1 MQVFLTQTWQLLR
14 KDIRLE
20 WRQKFALGGI
30 LLYVV
35 ATVFI
40 VYTTLGQAVGKA
52 VWAALFW
59 VIILF
64 ASVNAIAKS
73 FVQESSERQLYY
85 YFLASPAAV
94 IAAKMAYNTLLLLVV
109 SFLALGVFSVVLGY
123 PVLENGLFLATIFL
137 GSIGFSIAFTFISA
151 IAAKAQQSATLMAVL
166 SFPVVIPILLILLR
180 LTKIALHL
188 MTDSAYYRDFFI
200 LLSIDVI
207 LAALVFM
214 LFPLLWR
221 D

>member
-1 MQVFLTQTWQLLR
+1 MQVFLTQTWELLR

-40 VYTTLGQAVGKA
+40 VYTTLGQVVGKA

-109 SFLALGVFSVVLGY
+109 SFLALAVFSVVLGY
-123 PVLENGLFLATIFL
+123 PILENGLFMATIFL

-151 IAAKAQQSATLMAVL
+151 IAAKAQQSATLMAIL

-188 MTDSAYYRDFFI
+188 MTDSAYYRDFLI

-207 LAALVFM
+207 LAGLVFM